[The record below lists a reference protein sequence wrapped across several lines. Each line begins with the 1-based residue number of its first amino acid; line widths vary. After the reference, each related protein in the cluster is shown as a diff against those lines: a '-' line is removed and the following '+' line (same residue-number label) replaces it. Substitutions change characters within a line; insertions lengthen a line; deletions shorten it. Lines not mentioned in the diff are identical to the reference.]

1 MIECVLQKQTLLIIE
16 REISYLGGYL
26 DIFKYWDTKLFQ
38 EDKSHKDWRILR
50 TEFMLL
56 FGLKTAVYEVKLKH
70 LPTGFSGWRRGSTC
84 VPMHAVMSVNMYKK
98 TLAGFK
104 SGEKLRWPKEEKS
117 TKKDL
122 GNHSYEGS
130 FVIWAYRPELVP
142 LDPLYTCLQSQRWER
157 PMGGSLGFL
166 TTSV

>member
-1 MIECVLQKQTLLIIE
+1 
-16 REISYLGGYL
+16 
-26 DIFKYWDTKLFQ
+26 
-38 EDKSHKDWRILR
+38 
-50 TEFMLL
+50 MLL

-70 LPTGFSGWRRGSTC
+70 LPTGFSGWRRLGSTC

-98 TLAGFK
+98 TLACFK

-130 FVIWAYRPELVP
+130 FVI
-142 LDPLYTCLQSQRWER
+142 
-157 PMGGSLGFL
+157 
-166 TTSV
+166 